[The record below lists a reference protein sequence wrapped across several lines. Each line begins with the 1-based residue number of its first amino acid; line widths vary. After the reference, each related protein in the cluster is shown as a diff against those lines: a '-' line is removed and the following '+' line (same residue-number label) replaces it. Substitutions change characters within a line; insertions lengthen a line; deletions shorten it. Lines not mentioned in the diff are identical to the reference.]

1 MKSGLT
7 RVIAKSP
14 LFADKLWM
22 VVAWHIASDGKKQK
36 TKCFREKKSQ
46 KLWEE
51 EKGNSILK
59 YILQLNLE
67 QLFGLNFFGFRLG
80 SICFNFGFRVLK
92 KWETLLPEQK
102 KNIGNSFPDVGK

>member
-36 TKCFREKKSQ
+36 TKCFREKKDPEIVGRR
-46 KLWEE
+46 KR
-51 EKGNSILK
+51 
-59 YILQLNLE
+59 E
-67 QLFGLNFFGFRLG
+67 QHTEVHTTAKPRTVVRF
-80 SICFNFGFRVLK
+80 
-92 KWETLLPEQK
+92 
-102 KNIGNSFPDVGK
+102 